1 MDFCLTALRVFFD
14 TVSCAY
20 VAVSLDL
27 PAVASSFISPTLQ
40 YVQLFFHRNLPANII
55 FSLWICSRLGF
66 KLFKLRKD
74 RKHLKKKIKQR
85 QDVISSFSAKLCGLK
100 TPLDNVEKVQALSI
114 SELRHEIVESKK
126 LTALDALEALQ
137 VHILRLMQSKDSS
150 VAEIVFDADVTAIV
164 IDQALK
170 REGKPISPLHG
181 IPVCLSNHFRVKGE
195 DCNASAVFKACG
207 TAGSDCALVR
217 NLREVG
223 AIPVAFAKTALLP
236 GEPDASSLLYG
247 TVTHPFYPDR
257 VVGASSVATLIK
269 QKGAH
274 LGFSLDIIGDVRLE
288 AMNLGI
294 VGFKPTAQ
302 RLSTEGIVNA
312 VNLPEFL
319 PPTVGILGLH
329 VTVISDAMKAL
340 TSVQL
345 DPSLP
350 LLQFEPST
358 SREPLSIGVYSNLP
372 QVIPSTPGIHRVM
385 LEVTQA
391 LKSLGHNVIDVELP
405 NPETALNLVC
415 QILLTSEGF
424 WDVLV
429 FKHHGNSL
437 TWDEV
442 FKCALPKI
450 PGFLRG
456 PLSLI
461 VQSQQ
466 KAKCSVMKRLMKAWK
481 KPLSPEEISD
491 ALEAYRRNFNEIWTD
506 EEIDVLVGPV
516 APSSALKKKSPAS
529 LTFVQTGYTSIF
541 NLVNCPAGVIP
552 FGKVSKSD
560 TEAAV
565 NMKEPLNTLYGQLL
579 QQQLSAQG
587 ANVGIQ
593 VVAKPWCDGVALRV
607 MQELEGCKHA

>member
-1 MDFCLTALRVFFD
+1 MSLCLTALCIVLD

-20 VAVSLDL
+20 IAVSFNL
-27 PAVASSFISPTLQ
+27 PAAASSFISPTLQ
-40 YVQLFFHRNLPANII
+40 YVQNFFHRNLTANII
-55 FSLWICSRLGF
+55 FPLWICGRLGF

-85 QDVISSFSAKLCGLK
+85 QGVISSFSAKLCGLK
-100 TPLDNVEKVQALSI
+100 TPLDNVEKVQALSL
-114 SELRHEIVESKK
+114 SELQHEILDSKK

-137 VHILRLMQSKDSS
+137 VHILRLMQAKNSS

-170 REGKPISPLHG
+170 RDGKPISPLHG

-207 TAGSDCALVR
+207 TAGSDCTLVR

-236 GEPDASSLLYG
+236 GEPDAASRLYG
-247 TVTHPFYPDR
+247 PVTHPFYPDR
-257 VVGASSVATLIK
+257 VVGASSVAMLIK

-274 LGFSLDIIGDVRLE
+274 LGFSLDILGEVRLE

-302 RLSTEGIVNA
+302 RLSTEGIVKA

-329 VTVISDAMKAL
+329 VAVISDAMKAL

-345 DPSLP
+345 DSTLP
-350 LLQFEPST
+350 FMQFEPST
-358 SREPLSIGVYSNLP
+358 SKGPLNIGVYSNLP
-372 QVIPSTPGIHRVM
+372 QVIPSTPAIHRVM

-391 LKSLGHNVIDVELP
+391 LKSLGHNVVDVELP
-405 NPETALNLVC
+405 DPETALDLVC
-415 QILLTSEGF
+415 QILLTSESF

-429 FKHHGNSL
+429 FKHNGNSL
-437 TWDEV
+437 TWNEV

-456 PLSLI
+456 PLSLM

-466 KAKCSVMKRLMKAWK
+466 KAKCSPMKRLLKAWK

-491 ALEAYRRNFNEIWTD
+491 ALETYRRNFNEIWTD

-516 APSSALKKKSPAS
+516 APSSALKKNSQAS
-529 LTFVQTGYTSIF
+529 LAFVQTGYTSLF
-541 NLVNCPAGVIP
+541 NLVNCPVGVVP

-560 TEAAV
+560 TEAAATL
-565 NMKEPLNTLYGQLL
+565 KAPLNTLYGQLL

-587 ANVGIQ
+587 ADVGIQ
-593 VVAKPWCDGVALRV
+593 VVAKPWCDSIALRV
-607 MQELEGCKHA
+607 MQELEGCSHA